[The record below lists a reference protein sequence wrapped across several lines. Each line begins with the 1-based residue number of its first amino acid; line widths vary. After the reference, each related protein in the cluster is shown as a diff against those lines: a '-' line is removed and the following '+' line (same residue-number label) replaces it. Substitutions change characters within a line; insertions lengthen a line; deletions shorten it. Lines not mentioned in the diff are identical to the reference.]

1 MSYFILGL
9 SFQDDLKNPSFFSYT
24 NFESTITAANSLLFY
39 IFKMKRKADDSWGT
53 KTLSNLDIEL
63 PKKQSA
69 LDRIN
74 NNLPFKEFWYCLF
87 SQTAVDNLTKT
98 YAESKP

>member
-1 MSYFILGL
+1 
-9 SFQDDLKNPSFFSYT
+9 
-24 NFESTITAANSLLFY
+24 
-39 IFKMKRKADDSWGT
+39 MKRKADDFLGT
-53 KTLSNLDIEL
+53 KALSDPDIEP
-63 PKKQSA
+63 PKKRSA

-74 NNLPFKEFWYCLF
+74 NNLPPEEFRYGLF